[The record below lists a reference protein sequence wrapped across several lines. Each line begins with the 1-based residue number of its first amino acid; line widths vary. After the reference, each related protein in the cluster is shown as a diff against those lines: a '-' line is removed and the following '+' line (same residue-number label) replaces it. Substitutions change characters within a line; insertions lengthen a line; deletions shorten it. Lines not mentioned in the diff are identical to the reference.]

1 MPSLTV
7 TLDRA
12 AGAAELRKGAW
23 VTRIPIA
30 DLPGWRDFYRRL
42 WRRGAKTKTGPGP
55 WARFYD
61 DDLTALEDALSAAS
75 VPAEESD
82 R

>member
-1 MPSLTV
+1 MNI

-23 VTRIPIA
+23 SARIPIA
-30 DLPGWRDFYRRL
+30 DLPAWRDFYRRL

-55 WARFYD
+55 WARFYE
-61 DDLTALEDALSAAS
+61 DDLNALEHAVSAALL
-75 VPAEESD
+75 PAEEV
-82 R
+82 